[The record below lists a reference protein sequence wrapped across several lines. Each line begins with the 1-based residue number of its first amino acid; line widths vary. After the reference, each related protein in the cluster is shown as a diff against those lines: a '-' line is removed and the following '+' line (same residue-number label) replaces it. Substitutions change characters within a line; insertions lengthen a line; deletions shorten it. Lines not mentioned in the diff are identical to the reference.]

1 VNYNYLT
8 CIVWTAP
15 LILDILSLFK
25 QSFIFPFKIVNLFK
39 ASSISF
45 ESVINKRSEDDE
57 TTGVT
62 MAADDGILFL
72 FVLLLVE
79 DETSKLEH
87 NLLNPTSFESIS
99 FSSCLAFF
107 LKT

>member
-1 VNYNYLT
+1 
-8 CIVWTAP
+8 
-15 LILDILSLFK
+15 
-25 QSFIFPFKIVNLFK
+25 
-39 ASSISF
+39 
-45 ESVINKRSEDDE
+45 
-57 TTGVT
+57 
-62 MAADDGILFL
+62 MAADDGVLFL
-72 FVLLLVE
+72 FVLLVLLVK